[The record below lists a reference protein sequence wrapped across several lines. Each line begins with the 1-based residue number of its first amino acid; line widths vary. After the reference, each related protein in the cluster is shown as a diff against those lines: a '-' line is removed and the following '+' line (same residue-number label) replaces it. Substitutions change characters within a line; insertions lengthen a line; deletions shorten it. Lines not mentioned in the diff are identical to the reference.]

1 MRIYGIILTFV
12 FLGLNAT
19 ARTLTWNES
28 IELAEKNNSE
38 LQAAVA
44 TYNSVK
50 VIELGDINT
59 FLPHLSGKL
68 HGSEVGAPSTA
79 TTFEYTA
86 DLSLTQNLFAGF
98 GDYYTYKL
106 KKVASDQALI
116 DLNLVKARISQELKQ
131 TYSESYYAQQNIKL
145 SENILK
151 RRQEN
156 LQSVQL
162 QYDAGRE
169 NKGSLLLSK
178 ANVDSAEL
186 DLVHAKN
193 DSLVS
198 FDNFRRYLGLPIDE
212 EIVLST
218 NIERASVVS
227 ELPEFQ
233 KLAENNLSVLR
244 AKADE
249 QSAQYTADVSRAKF
263 IPSLDFTAD
272 YGYAD
277 KKFFPEKD
285 SWSLGLTLT
294 IPLFDG
300 FRDIATHQADLYKAS
315 SSTGSLT
322 NIILIALRD
331 LKKTYYDYTESLQN
345 EKVTAS
351 FSQAAALRS
360 EIARSKYKAG
370 LISFEDWDLIESD
383 LIQKQKDFL
392 VGERNRITK
401 QSLWEKAQGIGVFK

>member
-1 MRIYGIILTFV
+1 MF
-12 FLGLNAT
+12 
-19 ARTLTWNES
+19 
-28 IELAEKNNSE
+28 
-38 LQAAVA
+38 
-44 TYNSVK
+44 
-50 VIELGDINT
+50 ELGDINT

-277 KKFFPEKD
+277 KKFFPEND